1 MIDGLANTI
10 SAAALVVAA
19 VTAVLAYLQRRTPGV
34 VTVAVLAVL
43 AVAAAVVVQAV
54 IALVQLIAGH
64 HPQEIATFI
73 GYLLFSMLV
82 LPATL
87 AWAKA
92 EPGRWGNG
100 VLAVGCLTV
109 AVMIVRMGQ
118 LWDVVGG

>member
-19 VTAVLAYLQRRTPGV
+19 VTAVLAYLQRGTPGV
-34 VTVAVLAVL
+34 VTVAVL

-54 IALVQLIAGH
+54 IALVRLIAGH
-64 HPQEIATFI
+64 HPQETATFI

-118 LWDVVGG
+118 LWDVVGA